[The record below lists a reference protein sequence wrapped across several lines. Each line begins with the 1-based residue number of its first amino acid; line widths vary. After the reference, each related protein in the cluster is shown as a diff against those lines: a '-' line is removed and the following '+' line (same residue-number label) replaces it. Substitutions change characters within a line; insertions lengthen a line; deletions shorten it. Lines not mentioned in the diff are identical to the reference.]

1 MGAIEIE
8 LDPLPCRW
16 CQKLMKQPR
25 WWRPKRHCGRSHRVK
40 TRLVDALARVLEYL

>member
-16 CQKLMKQPR
+16 CQKLIKQPR
-25 WWRPKRHCGRSHRVK
+25 WWRPKRHCSRWHRVK
-40 TRLVDALARVLEYL
+40 SRLTEALASVLELL